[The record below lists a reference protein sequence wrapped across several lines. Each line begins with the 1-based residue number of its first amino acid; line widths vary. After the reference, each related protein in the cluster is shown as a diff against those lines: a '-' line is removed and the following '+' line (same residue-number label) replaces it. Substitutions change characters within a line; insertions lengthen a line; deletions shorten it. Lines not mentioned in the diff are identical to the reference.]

1 MFSSREKPL
10 PTAKLQPQINR
21 NAIAPIPQ
29 SGILLGENCYLDFE
43 KLSNP
48 HGAVIGASGSGK
60 TQFLKALAL
69 ECVRQYGIS
78 IIIIDF
84 HGDQSLPGETVYQLH
99 ASSPVGINP
108 LVIDLSPTGGG
119 PNLQAIAVAN
129 SFTSALRMGPNQQG
143 LLIDLLLNCYEQMG
157 ITTNPNSW
165 HLSPPNLSNL
175 EDELTSRIA
184 DGCKESSRLVLKL
197 KATFEYGIF
206 SRNQPSLFKNP
217 ITRIDLS
224 ELAKV
229 PGLQGIAAET
239 VCKQLIDHHRLL
251 GEHKSKIPSRIIF
264 IDECK
269 ELKGQRTPDRI
280 IADGRKY
287 GLGLWVASQRSQHL
301 SPEILSNTQSKIIL
315 PVDSTDVTA
324 TAKKFRFHDL
334 QIAQLEPL
342 NALIRLGSD
351 SFKIKIK
358 PYYERI

>member
-1 MFSSREKPL
+1 
-10 PTAKLQPQINR
+10 
-21 NAIAPIPQ
+21 
-29 SGILLGENCYLDFE
+29 
-43 KLSNP
+43 
-48 HGAVIGASGSGK
+48 
-60 TQFLKALAL
+60 
-69 ECVRQYGIS
+69 
-78 IIIIDF
+78 
-84 HGDQSLPGETVYQLH
+84 
-99 ASSPVGINP
+99 
-108 LVIDLSPTGGG
+108 
-119 PNLQAIAVAN
+119 
-129 SFTSALRMGPNQQG
+129 
-143 LLIDLLLNCYEQMG
+143 MG
-157 ITTNPNSW
+157 ITNSPNSW

-175 EDELTSRIA
+175 ENELISRIS
-184 DGCKESSRLVLKL
+184 DGCKESSKLILKL

-206 SRNQPSLFKNP
+206 SRNQPSLFKNS

-229 PGLQGIAAET
+229 PGLQAIGAET

-251 GEHKSKIPSRIIF
+251 GEHNSKIPSRIIF

-358 PYYERI
+358 PYYERV